1 MTGTLVVVAGVS
13 TVTVQATAGWG
24 DSVYAVQAFAPENMT
39 VVQGT
44 LVQWRLANPT
54 EPHTITGPA
63 PGGSLAWDS
72 SPNFNPPG
80 PPPVLIVPGT
90 TFNHTFST
98 AGTFTYLCKVH
109 AYQVGSSW
117 AGMVGTV
124 IVEPAVVDT
133 SGTLLSVSY
142 AALAVAVVALL
153 VGIYALVRKRKP

>member
-1 MTGTLVVVAGVS
+1 
-13 TVTVQATAGWG
+13 
-24 DSVYAVQAFAPENMT
+24 NMT
-39 VVQGT
+39 VVRGT
-44 LVQWRLANPT
+44 LVEWRLANPT

-63 PGGSLAWDS
+63 PGGVLAWDS
-72 SPNFNPPG
+72 SPNFNPPA
-80 PPPVLIVPGT
+80 PPPVLITPGA

-133 SGTLLSVSY
+133 SSTVLTVSY
-142 AALAVAVVALL
+142 AALGVAVVALL